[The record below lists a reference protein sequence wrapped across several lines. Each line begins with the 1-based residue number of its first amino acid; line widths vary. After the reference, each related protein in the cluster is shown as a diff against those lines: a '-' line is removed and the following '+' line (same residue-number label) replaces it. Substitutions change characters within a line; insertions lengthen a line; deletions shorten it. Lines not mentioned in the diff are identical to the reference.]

1 MKRKFSWKPDLPDI
15 RDYSIDRM
23 GLNRLSVSPTAVN
36 LRRWC
41 SAVEDQG
48 IIGSCTANAIVGM
61 LEYNRNRK
69 GIGGVNLSR
78 LFLYYNE
85 RVLGENIYEDS
96 GAYLRDGVKTAA
108 LNGVCLSEK
117 WPYRVGYWKARPP
130 REAYVDGLN
139 YTISKYYRLNTLEDM
154 KTTLANGHVFVFGFA
169 VYDSFLTDTVAYTG
183 IVPMPTATE
192 RLLGGHAMMAVGYD
206 DATQRFLVRNS
217 WGKNWGIPDGNLGGY
232 CYMPY
237 PFLEERNL
245 SDDFWT
251 ITI

>member
-1 MKRKFSWKPDLPDI
+1 MRRKLSWKPDIPDI
-15 RDYSIDRM
+15 RDYSIDKM
-23 GLNRLSVSPTAVN
+23 GLDRYGVSPSAVN

-48 IIGSCTANAIVGM
+48 VIGSCTANAIVGM

-85 RVLGENIYEDS
+85 RVLGENIYEDT

-108 LNGVCLSEK
+108 LNGVCRSDV
-117 WPYRVGYWKARPP
+117 WPYRVNYWKARPP
-130 REAYVDGLN
+130 MGAYVDGLN
-139 YTISKYYRLNTLEDM
+139 YTVSRYYRLQTLEDM

-169 VYDSFLTDTVAYTG
+169 VYDSFMSDQVAYTG
-183 IVPMPTATE
+183 IVPMPTTSE
-192 RLLGGHAMMAVGYD
+192 RLLGGHAVMACGYD
-206 DATQRFLVRNS
+206 DSTQMFLIRNS
-217 WGKNWGIPDGNLGGY
+217 WSRYWGIQEGNLGGY

-237 PFLEERNL
+237 TYLADRNL

-251 ITI
+251 ITL